1 MRLDQLNYI
10 YQVSKYGSIN
20 ETAKQLYI
28 SQSTISTAISA
39 LENELGVQIF
49 NRSKHGVRLT
59 EAGQAIVDNAAA
71 IFEHVENINQL
82 ASEQTSCRE
91 SALRI
96 TAFKNYLCAKNLA
109 IISQIKARHPNA
121 AIYLEEK
128 RVPRVLEDVQSG
140 KVNFGI
146 VTCEEQEKETFCKN
160 LAANNLI
167 CRFLYHDR
175 LGAFCSAKHPLAG
188 QMVSYAEVRHYPI
201 IGFANLCTLPSM
213 AEHKRS
219 YNVESTEVMKRLLLD
234 NPTDVLFLY
243 ETAFEND
250 FYFDSGQIRRITIS
264 DWSVPCLAWAVYL
277 KGTVLSYLEKEL
289 LSYYEDK

>member
-28 SQSTISTAISA
+28 SQSTISTAITA

-59 EAGQAIVDNAAA
+59 EAGQAIVSNAAA
-71 IFEHVENINQL
+71 IFEHVENIHQL
-82 ASEQTSCRE
+82 VSEQTNCRE
-91 SALRI
+91 STLKI

-109 IISQIKARHPNA
+109 VIRKLKAHHPQT

-128 RVPRVLEDVQSG
+128 RSPHVLEDVLSG

-146 VTCEEQEKETFCKN
+146 VTCEEREKETYCKN
-160 LAANNLI
+160 LAANDLNY
-167 CRFLYHDR
+167 RFLYRDAI
-175 LGAFCSAKHPLAG
+175 GAFCSASHPLAG
-188 QMVSYAEVRHYPI
+188 QSASYAEVRGYPM
-201 IGFANLCTLPSM
+201 IGFANMCVLPSM
-213 AEHKRS
+213 AEFKRS
-219 YNVESTEVMKRLLLD
+219 YNVESTEAMKRLLLD
-234 NPTDVLFLY
+234 NPTDVILLY
-243 ETAFEND
+243 ESAFEQD
-250 FYFDSGQIRRITIS
+250 YYFETGQIQRIHIQ

-277 KGTVLSYLEKEL
+277 QGTVLSYLEKEL
-289 LSYYEDK
+289 LSYYG